1 MGFIIA
7 IGLLLFA
14 AGSSKR
20 SGSPSGGSALGG
32 ITYTDSNGV
41 PWRIW
46 NAGPWWT
53 VSTNGYGG
61 RFTRVDGYVSLEQA
75 KSNIDGNAA
84 GRDPATGNI
93 L

>member
-1 MGFIIA
+1 MGFFIA

-14 AGSSKR
+14 VGSSKR
-20 SGSPSGGSALGG
+20 SSGSGGALGG
-32 ITYTDSNGV
+32 ITYTDSNGI

-61 RFTRVDGYVSLEQA
+61 RFTRVDGYTSLEQA
-75 KSNIDGNAA
+75 KTNIDGNAT